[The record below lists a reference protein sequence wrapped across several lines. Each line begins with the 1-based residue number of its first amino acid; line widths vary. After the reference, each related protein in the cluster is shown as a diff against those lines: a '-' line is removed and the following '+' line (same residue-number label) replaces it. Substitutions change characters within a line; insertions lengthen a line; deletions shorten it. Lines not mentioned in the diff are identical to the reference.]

1 MSKFYQKIDKQ
12 KNDMN
17 DLLAF
22 TLTVFT
28 GFFAIMNPIANV
40 PIFSSLVQDADDITK
55 KEINKKATLTAFIIV
70 FVFVVL
76 GKFIFEL
83 FGITIP
89 AFKITGGILI
99 FYVGF
104 EMLQSKKSSVKHLK
118 ETDIDENMAISPLAI
133 PILAGPGTIVTA
145 MNFVADG
152 SYIHIGIV
160 ILVFAIM
167 CFLTYLAFNVS
178 DMIVKKIGNNIIT
191 VIGKIMGLIIAIIGT
206 NMIIDGIKVA
216 FSL

>member
-1 MSKFYQKIDKQ
+1 MD
-12 KNDMN
+12 N
-17 DLLAF
+17 LVAF
-22 TLTVFT
+22 SLSVFT

-40 PIFSSLVQDADDITK
+40 PIFTSLTSDLDKKTK
-55 KEINKKATLTAFIIV
+55 ANISKRATLTAFVIV
-70 FVFVVL
+70 VIFVVL

-104 EMLQSKKSSVKHLK
+104 EMLQSKKSSVKNIK
-118 ETDIDENMAISPLAI
+118 DPETDENIAISPLAI

-145 MNFVADG
+145 MNFASKG
-152 SYIHIGIV
+152 NYINILIV
-160 ILVFAIM
+160 IAVFAFM
-167 CFLTYLAFNVS
+167 CVLSHIAFGLG
-178 DMIVKKIGNNIIT
+178 DKIVKRLGKNLIV

-206 NMIIDGIKVA
+206 NMIINGIKAA
-216 FSL
+216 FFEV